1 MLESTKKLLERAQ
14 AEGYAVGAYNI
25 YNLEGARAVIAAAE
39 TERSPAILQVHPPA
53 LAFGGRALL
62 ALCVEVARSAQV
74 PIGLQLDH
82 STRLSEIELALNAGF
97 SGIMADGSQREFNE
111 NITFSSIAVTR
122 AHHVGASVEAELGRL
137 TGKEDRQQVAEYEG
151 RLTDP
156 AQAAAFVEATNIDAL
171 AVCIGNAHGPYL
183 QAPEL
188 DYERLAAIRQR
199 VKVPLVL
206 HGASGLAPEQIQRCI
221 ELGVAKF
228 NINTELRT
236 AYLEGLRS
244 SLQIEG
250 FDLLDVMLAAS
261 AEMGAVVVDKQRLL
275 GASGRAA

>member
-14 AEGYAVGAYNI
+14 SEGYALGAYNV

-62 ALCVEVARSAQV
+62 ALCVEVARNAKV

-82 STRLSEIELALNAGF
+82 STRLSEIELALSAGF
-97 SGIMADGSQREFNE
+97 SAVMADGSQRNYEE
-111 NITFSSIAVTR
+111 NVSFSSMAVSR
-122 AHHVGASVEAELGRL
+122 AHRIGASVEAELGRL
-137 TGKEDRQQVAEYEG
+137 SGKEDRQQVAEYEG

-156 AQAAAFVEATNIDAL
+156 EQAAAFVEATKVDAL
-171 AVCIGNAHGPYL
+171 AVCIGNAHGPY
-183 QAPEL
+183 QQPPEL

-199 VKVPLVL
+199 VKQPLVL
-206 HGASGLAPEQIQRCI
+206 HGASGLSAEQIQRCI
-221 ELGVAKF
+221 ELGVVKF
-228 NINTELRT
+228 NVNTELRN
-236 AYLEGLRS
+236 AYLDGLRS
-244 SLQIEG
+244 SLQIAG

-261 AEMGAVVVDKQRLL
+261 AELGAVVIDKQHLF